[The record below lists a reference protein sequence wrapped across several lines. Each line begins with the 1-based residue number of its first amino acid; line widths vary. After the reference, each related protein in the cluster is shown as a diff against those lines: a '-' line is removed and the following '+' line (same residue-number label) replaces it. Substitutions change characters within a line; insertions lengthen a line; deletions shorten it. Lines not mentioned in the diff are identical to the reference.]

1 MIVREA
7 HTEDIDIIVS
17 FQVNMALE
25 TENIELEPDT
35 VHLGVKAVF
44 NDPAKGKYY
53 IAEKAGKVIAS
64 LLTTYEWSD
73 WRNGIIIWLQ
83 SVYVMPGHRGQGVYK
98 SMYRHIQDLVNRN
111 KRMKGIRLYAE
122 KTNTTARKVYE
133 KLGMTAEHYQ
143 LYEWLKN

>member
-7 HTEDIDIIVS
+7 RPEDMETIVD

-25 TENIELEPDT
+25 TENIALDPDT

-44 NDPAKGKYY
+44 TDPAKGKYY

-64 LLTTYEWSD
+64 LLTTFEWSD
-73 WRNGIIIWLQ
+73 WRNGTVIWLQ

-98 SMYRHIQDLVNRN
+98 GMYRHIQEKVERNNRL
-111 KRMKGIRLYAE
+111 KGIRLYAE
-122 KTNTTARKVYE
+122 KTNVTARKVYE
-133 KLGMTAEHYQ
+133 NLGMTSEHYL
-143 LYEWLKN
+143 LYEWLKD